1 MPESGLIIT
10 SPIANDTEPEGFSS
24 ARTPRGQ
31 FDALPSGSYS
41 ARMATKTP
49 PAKSEASSDRRPGD
63 RVVTSNRRAFHD
75 FHILES
81 VEAGIVLTGTEIKS
95 VRDGKATISE
105 AYARIDNGELWLIGS
120 NISPYSHGN
129 RANHEPDR
137 PRKLLVHRRELER
150 LREAVQQKGLTLVP
164 LRLHLKQ
171 GLAKLDI
178 GVARGKKLYDKR
190 AADADRQA
198 KRDVDRAL
206 RGRE

>member
-1 MPESGLIIT
+1 
-10 SPIANDTEPEGFSS
+10 
-24 ARTPRGQ
+24 
-31 FDALPSGSYS
+31 
-41 ARMATKTP
+41 MATKTP
-49 PAKSEASSDRRPGD
+49 PAKSEASSDRRRGD

-95 VRDGKATISE
+95 IRDGKATISE

-120 NISPYSHGN
+120 NVSPYSHGN

-171 GLAKLDI
+171 GLAKVDI

-190 AADADRQA
+190 TADADRQA
-198 KRDVDRAL
+198 KRDVERAL

>member
-1 MPESGLIIT
+1 MCP
-10 SPIANDTEPEGFSS
+10 
-24 ARTPRGQ
+24 
-31 FDALPSGSYS
+31 FDALRGGSYS
-41 ARMATKTP
+41 AQMTTRTSSANAAT
-49 PAKSEASSDRRPGD
+49 SNDRGRSD

-95 VRDGKATISE
+95 IRDGKATIAE
-105 AYARIDNGELWLIGS
+105 AYARFENGELWLVGS
-120 NISPYSHGN
+120 NVAPYSHGN
-129 RANHEPDR
+129 RANHEADR

-150 LREAVQQKGLTLVP
+150 LRAAVEQKGLTLVP
-164 LRLHLKQ
+164 LRLHLKK

-190 AADADRQA
+190 TADADRQA
-198 KRDVDRAL
+198 RRDVERAL